1 MWLWCVQH
9 INVSIFQIPLHGVQR
24 LSVVL
29 PDGASTPAARALRP
43 PGPFPHA
50 GGAKSGGSCR
60 PGPQLEGGAHDASDP
75 HNAHI
80 SLSWKKRTTD
90 SIRAHAVFIELINV
104 RWIYDHSFMALQ
116 LLYSATRVK
125 HMFVFKVFY
134 HELWSWHLKSQFSL
148 FLCLS
153 PCIWGCTGGSMV

>member
-1 MWLWCVQH
+1 MVNLHNLQLFRGGFHTEETLGQTEMMWLWCVRH

-24 LSVVL
+24 LSAVL

-80 SLSWKKRTTD
+80 SLS
-90 SIRAHAVFIELINV
+90 
-104 RWIYDHSFMALQ
+104 
-116 LLYSATRVK
+116 
-125 HMFVFKVFY
+125 
-134 HELWSWHLKSQFSL
+134 
-148 FLCLS
+148 
-153 PCIWGCTGGSMV
+153 